1 VELITI
7 LNRCHRFRGFI
18 YQHAHFSADKKSIEV
33 AVRPRRG
40 SAVCS
45 RCHLPA
51 PGYDQLAERRF
62 EFVPLWGF
70 LVFLLY
76 TMRRVNCRRCGI
88 VAVEEVPWGDG
99 KRTLTKAYM
108 LFLARWARRLSWK
121 ETAEAFRT
129 SWDKVFDA
137 VEHVVTFGL
146 EHRVLGQ
153 IDAIGVDEIQY
164 AKGHKYLTL
173 VYQID
178 LDVTRLLWVG
188 RERTIEFFRVFF
200 TVIGDER
207 ASKIVFVCSDIWEP
221 YLKVIREKCSEALHI
236 LDRFH
241 IVAKMNKALDEIRAG
256 ESRRIASEGGVPVL
270 KKSRWLLLKREEN
283 LKTEQR
289 FRLRDTSPHTVEVG
303 GRKYKAQTASAV
315 LCCAT
320 RACFF
325 QINPTFQRFD
335 CKVFLTDALRYTG
348 GVVERVMI
356 DNTHVVVLRGTGREM
371 VPVPEMEAFAGRF
384 GFRFVAHAIGNANR
398 SARAE
403 RPLSFIENNFLA
415 GRTFTSWEDLNQ
427 RAREWCDKVNSTY
440 KKYLRG
446 AARTVRSGAPTSQT
460 ATGVDSGSVSSASAH
475 GGCGRLRL
483 GELDSLLGA
492 SRLDRASGGGAR
504 DTGQDRDRNGCAP
517 YRHARAC
524 RNPNVA
530 AYHTLAAHR
539 PPRGEGVKRSDP
551 HPEEKAI
558 VETAPETALYVA
570 ALKQKGRK
578 VVVLALRQLL
588 RLLREY
594 PREAFLAAVEEAA
607 RYGLYDLDRLERMI
621 LRRVARDY
629 FLLLDPDTDSHD

>member
-1 VELITI
+1 MLCAWSSQYAHRPIPPDQSHRGVAATPVRAMELITI
-7 LNRCHRFRGFI
+7 LNRCHRFRGFV

-33 AVRPRRG
+33 AVRPRKG
-40 SAVCS
+40 SAAVCS

-62 EFVPLWGF
+62 EFIPLWGF

-188 RERTIEFFRVFF
+188 RERTIESFRGFF
-200 TVIGDER
+200 TVIGDEL
-207 ASKIVFVCSDIWEP
+207 ASKLVFVCSDMWEP

-283 LKTEQR
+283 LETEQS
-289 FRLRDTSPHTVEVG
+289 FRLRD
-303 GRKYKAQTASAV
+303 
-315 LCCAT
+315 L
-320 RACFF
+320 
-325 QINPTFQRFD
+325 
-335 CKVFLTDALRYTG
+335 LRYNLKTVRAYLLKEAFQQLWDYNSPTWAG
-348 GVVERVMI
+348 KFLDEWCRQVMRSRIEPMKKIARSMREHRELILNYFRAQKLLSSGVVEGLNNKAKVTMRKSY
-356 DNTHVVVLRGTGREM
+356 
-371 VPVPEMEAFAGRF
+371 
-384 GFRFVAHAIGNANR
+384 GFR
-398 SARAE
+398 
-403 RPLSFIENNFLA
+403 
-415 GRTFTSWEDLNQ
+415 TFRCL
-427 RAREWCDKVNSTY
+427 
-440 KKYLRG
+440 
-446 AARTVRSGAPTSQT
+446 
-460 ATGVDSGSVSSASAH
+460 
-475 GGCGRLRL
+475 
-483 GELDSLLGA
+483 EL
-492 SRLDRASGGGAR
+492 
-504 DTGQDRDRNGCAP
+504 
-517 YRHARAC
+517 
-524 RNPNVA
+524 
-530 AYHTLAAHR
+530 
-539 PPRGEGVKRSDP
+539 
-551 HPEEKAI
+551 
-558 VETAPETALYVA
+558 ALYHS
-570 ALKQKGRK
+570 LGK
-578 VVVLALRQLL
+578 LP
-588 RLLREY
+588 E
-594 PREAFLAAVEEAA
+594 PES
-607 RYGLYDLDRLERMI
+607 
-621 LRRVARDY
+621 
-629 FLLLDPDTDSHD
+629 THDFF